1 MVAGWLVMLLSGFFM
16 TTWCFW
22 CGVPLL
28 ATTAAYVF
36 DRSTIVKLFWVI
48 SDTWEAF
55 WYVVR
60 RGLSPVGANDRAL
73 VVVSV
78 VHAVP
83 FFAEV
88 GVFKSMDMGDVD
100 TLLGFEFMEAVRG
113 KQGITDEVG

>member
-1 MVAGWLVMLLSGFFM
+1 
-16 TTWCFW
+16 
-22 CGVPLL
+22 
-28 ATTAAYVF
+28 
-36 DRSTIVKLFWVI
+36 VKPSWVI

-60 RGLSPVGANDRAL
+60 RGLSPVGTNCGAL

-88 GVFKSMDMGDVD
+88 GMLKSMDMGDVD

-113 KQGITDEVG
+113 KQGVADEV

>member
-1 MVAGWLVMLLSGFFM
+1 
-16 TTWCFW
+16 
-22 CGVPLL
+22 VPLL
-28 ATTAAYVF
+28 AATAAYVF
-36 DRSTIVKLFWVI
+36 DRSTIVKPSWVI

-60 RGLSPVGANDRAL
+60 RNLSPIGANCGAL

-88 GVFKSMDMGDVD
+88 GVLKSIDVGDVD
-100 TLLGFEFMEAVRG
+100 TLLGFEFMETMCGERRVA
-113 KQGITDEVG
+113 DEV